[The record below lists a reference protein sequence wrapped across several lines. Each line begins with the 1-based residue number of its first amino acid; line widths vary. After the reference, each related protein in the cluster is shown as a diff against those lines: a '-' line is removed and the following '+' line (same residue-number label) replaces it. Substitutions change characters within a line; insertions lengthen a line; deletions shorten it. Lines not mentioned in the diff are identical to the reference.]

1 MKQEK
6 VCSGYDGNR
15 ENPVLLVLGEGT
27 VKVGLAR
34 GQRKDGVSADR
45 GRGEGPAGTSLYSTE
60 KNRLHLVPLNLLVE
74 PS

>member
-27 VKVGLAR
+27 VKVGLA
-34 GQRKDGVSADR
+34 
-45 GRGEGPAGTSLYSTE
+45 
-60 KNRLHLVPLNLLVE
+60 
-74 PS
+74 